1 MYGTATGNP
10 FVFAGNILGITCS
23 LFYMLSTYGYA
34 DSSTRRR
41 IENVV
46 LPLIFI
52 ETVISFLFI
61 MLGPKIGLS
70 ILGYLANSIVFVVFA
85 SPLSTAAKVIKTKN
99 SASINRP
106 FGVIQV
112 LNCITWTCYAAYIGD
127 IYLLVP
133 NAVGL
138 VLGIIQCFLM
148 LMYPAV
154 QVNKDA
160 SLLADQGVA

>member
-1 MYGTATGNP
+1 M
-10 FVFAGNILGITCS
+10 GISCS

-34 DSSTRRR
+34 DNGTRRR
-41 IENVV
+41 IERVV
-46 LPLIFI
+46 IPLIFI
-52 ETVISFLFI
+52 ETLVAFAFI
-61 MLGPKIGLS
+61 MLGPKVGLT

-106 FGVIQV
+106 FGIIQV

-138 VLGIIQCFLM
+138 LLGIIQCILM

-154 QVNKDA
+154 QADKDA
-160 SLLADQGVA
+160 SLLGDQGVA